1 MAMTPEQ
8 IKQELASRKITY
20 AKIAGRARPK
30 RLSTST
36 IWKNVHQIPGAK
48 SSRAR
53 KLIAK
58 AMGKNEEE
66 VFGTAA

>member
-8 IKQELASRKITY
+8 IKQELANRKVSY
-20 AKIAGRARPK
+20 SQIARRARPK
-30 RLSTST
+30 ALSTST

-48 SSRAR
+48 SSKAR
-53 KLIAK
+53 RLIAK
-58 AMGKNEEE
+58 AIGSTEER